1 MKIYMARWRHR
12 IVQGQNMTLEL
23 WQCQLSEEEGALER
37 HHHLVKVVIKM
48 IVDRGFQHG
57 CHPNWQEADKEVLK
71 LEKIEQVVVSR
82 PGALFYNED
91 DYLEAFPNGIEYHR
105 REGHYEGPLDGE
117 EGFYVPQK
125 GPVKVKYNSIQ
136 QSKRGQ
142 MWMMA
147 KNS

>member
-1 MKIYMARWRHR
+1 MKIFMARWRHR

-82 PGALFYNED
+82 PGALFYNDD

-105 REGHYEGPLDGE
+105 REGHDEGHLLGE
-117 EGFYVPQK
+117 EGFYLPQK
-125 GPVKVKYNSIQ
+125 GPK
-136 QSKRGQ
+136 QSNTIPSSSRSESQ
-142 MWMMA
+142 LWMMA
-147 KNS
+147 QNS

>member
-1 MKIYMARWRHR
+1 
-12 IVQGQNMTLEL
+12 
-23 WQCQLSEEEGALER
+23 
-37 HHHLVKVVIKM
+37 M

-105 REGHYEGPLDGE
+105 REGHYEGHLLGE
-117 EGFYVPQK
+117 EGFLRSSEMAPKKSNTIPSSNGSESQL
-125 GPVKVKYNSIQ
+125 
-136 QSKRGQ
+136 
-142 MWMMA
+142 WMMA